1 MGRRVSISVGV
12 LAAVCV
18 AATVAGCGSTPAAET
33 SVDAAIVRGVSTAE
47 PAADPRPLAAAD
59 TGFGLD
65 VMRAWCAQN
74 PGRNLVFSPSTLASA
89 LGMAYLGARGATAS
103 AMARVLDLPAG
114 TSRAALE
121 AELQARVE
129 ALGRLDGPGVTL
141 GASDQVWADPT
152 LTTLRS
158 YLNAVATGYHA
169 GVAQAP
175 FSTDPAR
182 AAAEI
187 NQAISAATHGHIS
200 QLVNAGMLDNI
211 GWVLTSALY
220 LNAKWATP
228 FNPDETE
235 PGPFTPAGA
244 KPVTAKFMNADDF
257 PYASAGGW
265 QAVSLPYQGGKLT
278 MTALLPPAGSAPC
291 ALPSRTSLTS
301 IARSFDGPRAGL
313 ADVSLPKVNLDT
325 SGGVGDMRPALDQLG
340 MGAAFN
346 QQDADFTGLSPQ
358 ACCIGF
364 VQQAATLQV
373 GEKGTVG
380 AAAAAV
386 AMAAASAMAV
396 PPTITI
402 TFNRP
407 YLLLITA
414 KATGE
419 PLFLAEVDNPAAS

>member
-1 MGRRVSISVGV
+1 M
-12 LAAVCV
+12 
-18 AATVAGCGSTPAAET
+18 
-33 SVDAAIVRGVSTAE
+33 VRGVATAE
-47 PAADPRPLAAAD
+47 PAVSPRPLAAAD

-74 PGRNLVFSPSTLASA
+74 PGQNLVFSPSTLASA
-89 LGMAYLGARGATAS
+89 LGLAYLGARGGTAT

-114 TSRAALE
+114 TSRGSLE
-121 AELQARVE
+121 AELQARTT
-129 ALGRLDGPGVTL
+129 ALGSLDGPGVTL
-141 GASDQVWADPT
+141 AASDQVWADPT

-175 FSTDPAR
+175 FSADPAK

-187 NQAISAATHGHIS
+187 NQAISAATDGHIS

-220 LNAKWATP
+220 LNAKWATTFDP
-228 FNPDETE
+228 GKTE

-244 KPVTAKFMNADDF
+244 KPVTATFMNGDAF
-257 PYASAGGW
+257 PYATSGGW

-278 MTALLPPAGSAPC
+278 MTALLPPAGSASC
-291 ALPSRTSLTS
+291 ALPSQASLTS
-301 IARSFDGPRAGL
+301 IARSFDGPGAGL
-313 ADVSLPKVNLDT
+313 DDVSLPKVSLDT
-325 SGGVGDMRPALDQLG
+325 SGGVGDMKPALEQLG
-340 MGAAFN
+340 MGVAFD
-346 QQDADFTGLSPQ
+346 QQGANFTGLSPQ

-386 AMAAASAMAV
+386 GMVAASAMVAPLTV
-396 PPTITI
+396 TI

-419 PLFLAEVDNPAAS
+419 PLFLAKVGNPTAS